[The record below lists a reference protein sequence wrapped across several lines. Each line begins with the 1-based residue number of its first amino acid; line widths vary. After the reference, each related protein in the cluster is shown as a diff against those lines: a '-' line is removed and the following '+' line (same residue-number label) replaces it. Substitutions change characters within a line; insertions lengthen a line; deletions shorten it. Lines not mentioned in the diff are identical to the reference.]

1 MPPSERE
8 AAAAPPLPE
17 AVRGPHASLPEGGGS
32 GPAADGRSLP
42 RHLKVMSEKTGFA
55 ARSFLMPCRHSGRS
69 LASPSPGAKAKP
81 SAAGLLWRGGTAEQ
95 VSFRIHPEANAAKLV
110 PTRSCCLQ
118 TAACPR
124 RENRKQDV
132 SCRPA
137 CTKKSRLPAAL
148 HAASIAHR
156 SVPFHAILRRRRS
169 CGTSG
174 TTGTAFFQKHLNTP
188 IYRIYPVLYTLI

>member
-1 MPPSERE
+1 MPPSPRE
-8 AAAAPPLPE
+8 VAAAPPLTEGVSP
-17 AVRGPHASLPEGGGS
+17 ASLPEGGGS

-42 RHLKVMSEKTGFA
+42 RRLKVMSEKTGFA

-69 LASPSPGAKAKP
+69 L
-81 SAAGLLWRGGTAEQ
+81 
-95 VSFRIHPEANAAKLV
+95 V
-110 PTRSCCLQ
+110 PTRSCFLRA
-118 TAACPR
+118 AACPR

-148 HAASIAHR
+148 HAVSIAHR

-169 CGTSG
+169 CGTTA
-174 TTGTAFFQKHLNTP
+174 TTATPFFQKHLNTP
-188 IYRIYPVLYTLI
+188 IYRIYPVLYALI

>member
-1 MPPSERE
+1 MPPSPRE
-8 AAAAPPLPE
+8 VAAALPLTEGVSP
-17 AVRGPHASLPEGGGS
+17 ASLPEGGGS

-42 RHLKVMSEKTGFA
+42 RRLKVMSEKTGFA
-55 ARSFLMPCRHSGRS
+55 ARSFLMPCRHSRRS
-69 LASPSPGAKAKP
+69 AEASH
-81 SAAGLLWRGGTAEQ
+81 
-95 VSFRIHPEANAAKLV
+95 F
-110 PTRSCCLQ
+110 LQ
-118 TAACPR
+118 AAACPR

-148 HAASIAHR
+148 HAVSIAHR

-169 CGTSG
+169 CGTGG

>member
-1 MPPSERE
+1 
-8 AAAAPPLPE
+8 
-17 AVRGPHASLPEGGGS
+17 
-32 GPAADGRSLP
+32 
-42 RHLKVMSEKTGFA
+42 MSEKTGFA

-69 LASPSPGAKAKP
+69 LASPVTKAKP
-81 SAAGLLWRGGTAEQ
+81 NAVVLLWRGGTAEQ

-110 PTRSCCLQ
+110 PARSHFLRA
-118 TAACPR
+118 AACPR

-156 SVPFHAILRRRRS
+156 SVPFHAILRRRSRS

-174 TTGTAFFQKHLNTP
+174 TTGTAFFQKRLNTP
-188 IYRIYPVLYTLI
+188 VYRIYPVLYALIRHFLKSIVPLVPFVPLSEKALFFNGFKIRQNGTKGGTNGTTLIY

>member
-1 MPPSERE
+1 MPPSPREVAAKLTERAAPMPPSLRE
-8 AAAAPPLPE
+8 VAAAPPLPE
-17 AVRGPHASLPEGGGS
+17 AVRSPHASLPEGGGS
-32 GPAADGRSLP
+32 GSAADGRSLP
-42 RHLKVMSEKTGFA
+42 RRLKVMSEKTGFA

-69 LASPSPGAKAKP
+69 LASSSPGTKAKP

-110 PTRSCCLQ
+110 PPRSCCLQ

-148 HAASIAHR
+148 HAVSIAHR
-156 SVPFHAILRRRRS
+156 SVPFHAILRRRR
-169 CGTSG
+169 
-174 TTGTAFFQKHLNTP
+174 
-188 IYRIYPVLYTLI
+188 

>member
-1 MPPSERE
+1 MPPSPRE
-8 AAAAPPLPE
+8 VAAALPLTEGVSPP
-17 AVRGPHASLPEGGGS
+17 
-32 GPAADGRSLP
+32 
-42 RHLKVMSEKTGFA
+42 HLKVMSEKTGFA

-69 LASPSPGAKAKP
+69 LASPSPGTKAKP

-110 PTRSCCLQ
+110 PTRSHFLQ
-118 TAACPR
+118 AEACPR

-148 HAASIAHR
+148 HAVSIAHR
-156 SVPFHAILRRRRS
+156 SVPFHAILRRRHS

-188 IYRIYPVLYTLI
+188 VYRIYPVLYTLI

>member
-1 MPPSERE
+1 MYKPLSLAFARQLPYRGEPLAKRE
-8 AAAAPPLPE
+8 GFPECQGLSSIGEVAAAPPLPE
-17 AVRGPHASLPEGGGS
+17 GVSPP
-32 GPAADGRSLP
+32 
-42 RHLKVMSEKTGFA
+42 HLKVMSEKTGFA

-69 LASPSPGAKAKP
+69 P
-81 SAAGLLWRGGTAEQ
+81 
-95 VSFRIHPEANAAKLV
+95 V
-110 PTRSCCLQ
+110 PTRSHFLQ
-118 TAACPR
+118 AEACPR

-148 HAASIAHR
+148 HAVSIAHR

-169 CGTSG
+169 RGTSG

-188 IYRIYPVLYTLI
+188 IYRICHVLYALI

>member
-1 MPPSERE
+1 MPPS
-8 AAAAPPLPE
+8 LPE
-17 AVRGPHASLPEGGGS
+17 AVRSP
-32 GPAADGRSLP
+32 
-42 RHLKVMSEKTGFA
+42 HLKVMSEKTGFA

-69 LASPSPGAKAKP
+69 LASPSPGTKAKP
-81 SAAGLLWRGGTAEQ
+81 NAVGLLWRGGTAEQ

-118 TAACPR
+118 AAACPR

-148 HAASIAHR
+148 HAVSIAHR
-156 SVPFHAILRRRRS
+156 SVPFHAILCRPRRQKCIKNFLGATMS
-169 CGTSG
+169 TMS
-174 TTGTAFFQKHLNTP
+174 THFFQKHLNTP
-188 IYRIYPVLYTLI
+188 IYCIYPILNTLI